1 MKKRR
6 GYLLAEVI
14 LSVAIL
20 TMSAVYIVNNT
31 VLEREFEKKLD
42 DRKGS
47 RYQTELLLYGK
58 GIDISKANLNNIEF
72 QLEEESVDVKI
83 GDCNMKLKK
92 YRVVIRSS
100 GAEERIYFM
109 LGRGEDD

>member
-14 LSVAIL
+14 LSIAIL
-20 TMSAVYIVNNT
+20 TMSAVYIVKHI
-31 VLEREFEKKLD
+31 VVQREFEKKLD
-42 DRKGS
+42 DRKDS
-47 RYQTELLLYGK
+47 RYQTERLLYGK
-58 GIDISKANLNNIEF
+58 GIDPLKSDLNNIEF

-92 YRVVIRSS
+92 YRVIVRSS
-100 GAEERIYFM
+100 GAEERIYHV
-109 LGRGEDD
+109 LRRGEED